1 MAMTLRLDE
10 QHDELLDALAK
21 RFGRSKTEV
30 VEIALDELAARE
42 DSSARTRARSP
53 GSASVTP
60 SCSSVS
66 PGDGVPR
73 SD

>member
-30 VEIALDELAARE
+30 VEIALEELAVRA
-42 DSSARTRARSP
+42 DKSARTKAAFERVRTRDADLLDRLAR
-53 GSASVTP
+53 
-60 SCSSVS
+60 
-66 PGDGVPR
+66 
-73 SD
+73 

>member
-42 DSSARTRARSP
+42 DRSARTRARSR

-60 SCSSVS
+60 TCSSVS

>member
-42 DSSARTRARSP
+42 DRSARTRVAFARVRERDADLLERLS
-53 GSASVTP
+53 
-60 SCSSVS
+60 
-66 PGDGVPR
+66 R
-73 SD
+73 

>member
-30 VEIALDELAARE
+30 VELALDELAIRA
-42 DSSARTRARSP
+42 DKSGRTRAAFDRVRSRD
-53 GSASVTP
+53 AELL
-60 SCSSVS
+60 
-66 PGDGVPR
+66 DR
-73 SD
+73 LAR